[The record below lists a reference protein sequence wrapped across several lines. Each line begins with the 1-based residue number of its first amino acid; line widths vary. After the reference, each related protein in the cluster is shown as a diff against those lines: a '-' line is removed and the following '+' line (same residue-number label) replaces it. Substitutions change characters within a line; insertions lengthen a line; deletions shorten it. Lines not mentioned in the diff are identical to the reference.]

1 MTLPVRQTTEPETSG
16 NPQRSPIKEAIL
28 RRVKLLYILFLFT
41 GLAVLI
47 RIVWLQ
53 IGSGSSTLRDL
64 SNKYSYR
71 TEIVEGARGN
81 IYSDDGRLLAI
92 SIPYYELRMDMA
104 AGGLSEKRF
113 FDKVDSL
120 STCLSD
126 FFGDKTPEEYHKEL
140 VEAQA
145 ARKRFHLITRR
156 KVNFLELQTI
166 RQFPLFRLGANRG
179 GFMAIESNR
188 RVNPHGELARRTLGF
203 VNQWG
208 VKLGIEGGFDNY
220 LKGEP
225 GQMLKQ
231 KISGNFWT
239 PIASDRNIDP
249 IDGYDVVS
257 TLNIE
262 MQDMVQSALREWIV
276 EVEADWGCVAVMEV
290 QTGDIKALSNVT
302 RRSDGTLVEDYNYVI
317 GMSMEPGSTF
327 KLAGLIALLDDA
339 HMSLSTPIE
348 TGNGV
353 EQIGPVRVVDSHIG
367 GFGRLTLQQVF
378 EKSSNIGMAKAVNRA
393 YGSQPAK
400 FVNALNRI
408 GIHKPLDLQL
418 AGEAKPLIKHPAI
431 RNGWDG
437 TTLTMMSYGYA
448 LRLAPIHTLTLFN
461 AVANDGVMVKPMF
474 VRELRQYDKTVLRF
488 PTDTLNPAIC
498 SKSTL
503 RDVQRAMEGA
513 VTNGTGRLLLN
524 PKYRVA
530 AKTGT
535 AQVAIGRHGYV
546 SRSGGRHYLGSI
558 AGYLPADRPKYS
570 IVVALKTYHSENSQK
585 TYYGGSLAGPLFKTV
600 ADRVFS
606 MHYNVTNRVVTR
618 PQTFD
623 PMLNALSG
631 SASALDSLLRELR
644 VTGTPR
650 LPYEGRAAIDSGGR
664 VVVSH
669 PVSATSD
676 SGVPDFRGLTLIE
689 ALERAESV
697 GLKPKFVGMGTVR
710 SQSLPSGTPIESGS
724 EITLTLDRQ

>member
-1 MTLPVRQTTEPETSG
+1 MTPFVRQTPEPENSG
-16 NPQRSPIKEAIL
+16 KTQRSPIKEAIL
-28 RRVKLLYILFLFT
+28 RRVKVLYILFLFT

-53 IGSGSSTLRDL
+53 VGSGGAVLRDL
-64 SNKYSYR
+64 SDKYSYR

-113 FDKVDSL
+113 FDKLDSL
-120 STCLSD
+120 SACLAG
-126 FFGDKTPEEYHKEL
+126 FFQDKSAEEYRKEL
-140 VEAQA
+140 LEAHT

-339 HMSLSTPIE
+339 HMPLSTPIE

-474 VRELRQYDKTVLRF
+474 VRELRQYDRTVLRF

-498 SKSTL
+498 SKTAL
-503 RDVQRAMEGA
+503 RSVQRAMEGA

-546 SRSGGRHYLGSI
+546 SSSGGRHYLGSI

-618 PQTFD
+618 PLTFD

-631 SASALDSLLRELR
+631 SASSLDSLLRELR

-664 VVVSH
+664 VVVSQPV
-669 PVSATSD
+669 PVSTEA
-676 SGVPDFRGLTLIE
+676 GVPDFRGMTLIE
-689 ALERAESV
+689 ALERAEGV
-697 GLKPKFVGMGTVR
+697 GLRPKFVGMGTVR
-710 SQSLPSGTPIESGS
+710 TQSLAAGDAFEPGA
-724 EITLTLDRQ
+724 EITLTLGRQ

>member
-1 MTLPVRQTTEPETSG
+1 MARQSPHTAEPETPVA
-16 NPQRSPIKEAIL
+16 PQRSPIKEAIL
-28 RRVKLLYILFLFT
+28 RRVKVLYVLFLFT
-41 GLAVLI
+41 GLAVLG

-53 IGSGSSTLRDL
+53 IGTDGATLRDL
-64 SNKYSYR
+64 SDKYSYR

-104 AGGLSEKRF
+104 AGGLSEQRF

-126 FFGDKTPEEYHKEL
+126 FFGDKTPEEYRKEL
-140 VEAQA
+140 LDAHT

-166 RQFPLFRLGANRG
+166 RRFPLFRLGANRG

-339 HMSLSTPIE
+339 HMPLSTPIE

-498 SKSTL
+498 SKTAL
-503 RDVQRAMEGA
+503 RGVQRAMEGA

-618 PQTFD
+618 PQSFD

-631 SASALDSLLRELR
+631 SATALDSLLRELH
-644 VTGTPR
+644 VMGAPR

-664 VVVSH
+664 VVVSP
-669 PVSATSD
+669 PVSISTD

-689 ALERAESV
+689 ALERAESS
-697 GLKPKFVGMGTVR
+697 GLKPKFEGMGTVR
-710 SQSLPSGTPIESGS
+710 VQSLSPGTSFSPGT
-724 EITLTLDRQ
+724 EITLTLRR

>member
-1 MTLPVRQTTEPETSG
+1 MARQSPHTAEPETPVA
-16 NPQRSPIKEAIL
+16 PQRSPIKEAIL
-28 RRVKLLYILFLFT
+28 RRVKVLYVLFLFT
-41 GLAVLI
+41 GLAVLG

-53 IGSGSSTLRDL
+53 IGTDGATLRDL
-64 SNKYSYR
+64 SDKYSYR

-104 AGGLSEKRF
+104 AGGLSEQRF

-126 FFGDKTPEEYHKEL
+126 FFGDKTPEEYRKEL
-140 VEAQA
+140 LDAHT

-166 RQFPLFRLGANRG
+166 RRFPLFRLGANRG

-339 HMSLSTPIE
+339 HMPLSTPIE

-498 SKSTL
+498 SKTAL
-503 RDVQRAMEGA
+503 RGVQRAMEGA

-618 PQTFD
+618 PQSFD

-631 SASALDSLLRELR
+631 SATALDSLLRELH
-644 VTGTPR
+644 VMGAPR

-664 VVVSH
+664 VVVSP
-669 PVSATSD
+669 PVPISTD

-689 ALERAESV
+689 ALEHAESS
-697 GLKPKFVGMGTVR
+697 GLKPKFEGMGTVR
-710 SQSLPSGTPIESGS
+710 VQSLSPGTSFSPGT
-724 EITLTLDRQ
+724 EITLTLRR

>member
-1 MTLPVRQTTEPETSG
+1 MARQSPHTAEPETPVA
-16 NPQRSPIKEAIL
+16 PQRSPIKEAIL
-28 RRVKLLYILFLFT
+28 RRVKVLYVLFLFT
-41 GLAVLI
+41 GLAVLG

-53 IGSGSSTLRDL
+53 IGTDGATLRDL
-64 SNKYSYR
+64 SDKYSYR

-104 AGGLSEKRF
+104 AGGLSEQRF

-126 FFGDKTPEEYHKEL
+126 FFGDKTPEEYRKEL
-140 VEAQA
+140 LDAHT

-166 RQFPLFRLGANRG
+166 RRFPLFRLGANRG

-339 HMSLSTPIE
+339 HMPLSTPIE

-498 SKSTL
+498 SKTAL
-503 RDVQRAMEGA
+503 RGVQRAMEGA

-585 TYYGGSLAGPLFKTV
+585 TYYGGSLAGPLFKTI

-618 PQTFD
+618 PQSFD

-631 SASALDSLLRELR
+631 SATALDSLLRELH
-644 VTGTPR
+644 VMGAPR

-664 VVVSH
+664 VVVSP
-669 PVSATSD
+669 PVPISTD

-689 ALERAESV
+689 ALERAESS
-697 GLKPKFVGMGTVR
+697 GLKPKFEGMGTVR
-710 SQSLPSGTPIESGS
+710 SQSLSPGTSFSPGT
-724 EITLTLDRQ
+724 EITLTLRR

>member
-1 MTLPVRQTTEPETSG
+1 MARQSPHTAEPETPVA
-16 NPQRSPIKEAIL
+16 PQRSPIKEAIL
-28 RRVKLLYILFLFT
+28 RRVKVLYVLFLFT
-41 GLAVLI
+41 GLAVLG

-53 IGSGSSTLRDL
+53 IGTDGATLRDL
-64 SNKYSYR
+64 SDKYSYR

-104 AGGLSEKRF
+104 AGGLSEQRF

-126 FFGDKTPEEYHKEL
+126 FFGDKTPEEYRKEL
-140 VEAQA
+140 LDAHT

-166 RQFPLFRLGANRG
+166 RRFPLFRLGANRG

-339 HMSLSTPIE
+339 HMPLSTPIE

-498 SKSTL
+498 SKTAL
-503 RDVQRAMEGA
+503 RGVQRAMEGA

-618 PQTFD
+618 PQSFD

-631 SASALDSLLRELR
+631 SATALDSLLRELR

-669 PVSATSD
+669 PVSVTSD

-689 ALERAESV
+689 ALERAESS
-697 GLKPKFVGMGTVR
+697 GLKPKFEGMGTVR
-710 SQSLPSGTPIESGS
+710 SQSLSPGTSFSPGT
-724 EITLTLDRQ
+724 EITLTLRR